1 MRVISAGDAI
11 AHENKALID
20 WLRLHGI
27 NPDDCF
33 RIEEGGRQIRFHC
46 FKRNPL
52 SGYKFKVLTE
62 RGLEPAT
69 RIVTVDAKVTLA
81 EAGI

>member
-20 WLRLHGI
+20 WMRLHGV
-27 NPDDCF
+27 NPDDCI
-33 RIEEGGRQIRFHC
+33 RVEESGKQVKFTLV
-46 FKRNPL
+46 KRRRP
-52 SGYKFKVLTE
+52 GTVAVDPVTQ
-62 RGLEPAT
+62 RVQT
-69 RIVTVDAKVTLA
+69 RTVTCDAAITLA